1 MRTNFPD
8 AFIFDLDGTLVD
20 SAPAIGLVLNEMRL
34 DLGLEP
40 LSLEF
45 YRQWISHG
53 AAELISHSL
62 DVSSEE
68 AAPYIDIFRER
79 YRQLPTPASCV
90 YFGVV
95 DTIASLSGQ
104 GKKIGI
110 CSNKP
115 EYLCQKIIKEIGLAD
130 FISVIVGG
138 DTLPTSKPCRDPI
151 DFVIKEL
158 GGASSSAIFIGDSS
172 IDQRASAAADVPFVF
187 YSGGYDD
194 GVNQSQ
200 VQFSIDQIP
209 QLLTMDFSSYSLSA
223 AH

>member
-40 LSLEF
+40 LALEF
-45 YRQWISHG
+45 YRQWISRG
-53 AAELISHSL
+53 AAGLISHSL

-68 AAPYIDIFRER
+68 TAPYIDIFRER

-115 EYLCQKIIKEIGLAD
+115 EYLCQKIIKEIGLED

>member
-1 MRTNFPD
+1 
-8 AFIFDLDGTLVD
+8 
-20 SAPAIGLVLNEMRL
+20 MRL
-34 DLGLEP
+34 DLGLDP
-40 LSLEF
+40 LALEF
-45 YRQWISHG
+45 YRQWISRG
-53 AAELISHSL
+53 AAELISNSL
-62 DVSSEE
+62 DVSLEE
-68 AAPYIDIFRER
+68 TTPYIDIFRER
-79 YRQLPTPASCV
+79 YRQLPTSASSV

-95 DTIASLSGQ
+95 DTIASLSVQ

-158 GGASSSAIFIGDSS
+158 GGTSGSAIFIGDSS

-209 QLLTMDFSSYSLSA
+209 QLLTMDFSSYSLSV